1 MNSETGNE
9 TESEAGLNN
18 PSGDV
23 SMFSETASPEPEGL
37 LSQATLDETNR
48 ETNGEVGA
56 LVELMEQQ
64 IDDQNIEIKE
74 LKKQIE
80 NLKSLLISQFPHF
93 LNAVL
98 IYT

>member
-1 MNSETGNE
+1 MNSETRSNI
-9 TESEAGLNN
+9 
-18 PSGDV
+18 
-23 SMFSETASPEPEGL
+23 SMFSESNSESTH
-37 LSQATLDETNR
+37 
-48 ETNGEVGA
+48 GEVGA

-80 NLKSLLISQFPHF
+80 NLKSLLISQFPHY

-98 IYT
+98 KYT

>member
-1 MNSETGNE
+1 MDSETRSNI
-9 TESEAGLNN
+9 
-18 PSGDV
+18 
-23 SMFSETASPEPEGL
+23 SMFSESNSESTH
-37 LSQATLDETNR
+37 
-48 ETNGEVGA
+48 GEVGA

-80 NLKSLLISQFPHF
+80 NLKSLLISQFPHY

-98 IYT
+98 KFV

>member
-1 MNSETGNE
+1 MD
-9 TESEAGLNN
+9 SEAGSNI
-18 PSGDV
+18 
-23 SMFSETASPEPEGL
+23 SMFSETNSE
-37 LSQATLDETNR
+37 STH
-48 ETNGEVGA
+48 GEVGA

-80 NLKSLLISQFPHF
+80 NLKSLLISQFPQF